1 LLDSLLQEM
10 EGNGNHEL
18 ENVLAKRKINDGI
31 EEEEG
36 GDEKDAKRQNG
47 VGSTVASHYNNL
59 KEGGLESR
67 KESRIF
73 FMRNFNNW
81 IKSMLMQEYVS
92 KLEAKGLRG
101 LKVLDLGC
109 GKGGDLLKWQK
120 SRVSHVTGLDIA
132 ETSIEQCHERF
143 KKMNERRNQN
153 SFSGEFYAAD
163 CTKVRTRDLYS
174 NPDME
179 FDIVS
184 CQFAFHYCFES
195 LPQAECMLKN
205 ISENLKI
212 GGFFIGTT
220 PCAYEIMSRLQKAG
234 GSSFGNSVYN
244 ISFPEDMVAKPPLF
258 GAQYNFH
265 LEGVVDCPEFLVYLP
280 LLEKLATKFGLLLV
294 GKERFGNY
302 FNKKKNHESSLNLL
316 RRMSALEPYPSRS
329 LLADREQYAFAEKCL
344 SEDVKM
350 VGTLSRDEWEALNI
364 YTVFAFKKMNEPQ

>member
-1 LLDSLLQEM
+1 
-10 EGNGNHEL
+10 
-18 ENVLAKRKINDGI
+18 
-31 EEEEG
+31 
-36 GDEKDAKRQNG
+36 
-47 VGSTVASHYNNL
+47 
-59 KEGGLESR
+59 
-67 KESRIF
+67 
-73 FMRNFNNW
+73 
-81 IKSMLMQEYVS
+81 
-92 KLEAKGLRG
+92 
-101 LKVLDLGC
+101 
-109 GKGGDLLKWQK
+109 
-120 SRVSHVTGLDIA
+120 
-132 ETSIEQCHERF
+132 
-143 KKMNERRNQN
+143 
-153 SFSGEFYAAD
+153 
-163 CTKVRTRDLYS
+163 
-174 NPDME
+174 ME

-205 ISENLKI
+205 ISENLQV